1 MLDFCFDRYYN
12 KNRKRTNVRLEEVME
27 SRFIIVSLFE
37 IAVAAFIIYGLFF
50 EERFA
55 AAEQRLFAGIKQVV
69 KHYFSAGSSNLR
81 TDP

>member
-1 MLDFCFDRYYN
+1 MLDFYIYRYYN

-69 KHYFSAGSSNLR
+69 KHYFSAASSNLR